1 MLTQHH
7 SSQRIVRLVVAGLGL
22 LVCVLG
28 VWQAG
33 RAGLSRLLSEYAV
46 LTLRTPSPLL
56 APANEAVALTPNDP
70 NAHFARAALLERGG
84 LQAEAASEHERA
96 AALRP
101 RDYYLWMMLG
111 NSRDELND
119 EEGAL
124 AALSEAVRLAPYYAQ
139 PRWQLGNTLFRAGR
153 ADEGFEEMRRAA
165 LSNQT
170 LLPNMID
177 LAWNASNKDP
187 AATESL
193 VRPENKQ
200 WRAALAHFFARKGQ
214 SAEALKLYRATGGLA
229 EAERQ
234 VLVSELLSAKGYAEA
249 YEVWAAVESGS
260 QTPSPAAGAGHFT
273 NGSFESQLSFSE
285 QGFGWQFARDPNT
298 LKISLDT
305 TEPRAGKFSL
315 RLDWNGNSQP
325 NPPVTSQLLL
335 VEPNTRYRL
344 TFAARTQEIVSG
356 VLPFIVVIDKNSADN
371 HALAQSPPL
380 AKGSSSWQDYSLD
393 LTTGSQTRAV
403 LVGLQRE
410 SCGADPCPIFG
421 RLWLDA
427 FSMQKLS
434 ESNSK

>member
-1 MLTQHH
+1 VLSQSH
-7 SSQRIVRLVVAGLGL
+7 SSQRIVRLVFASLGL
-22 LVCVLG
+22 LVCLWG
-28 VWQAG
+28 LWNAG

-46 LTLRTPSPLL
+46 LTLRTPEPLL
-56 APANEAVALTPNDP
+56 APANEAVGLTPKDP
-70 NAHFARAALLERGG
+70 EAHFARALLLERGS
-84 LQAEAASEHERA
+84 LPEEAAAEHERA

-111 NSRDELND
+111 NSREGLDD

-139 PRWQLGNTLFRAGR
+139 PRWQLGNALFRAGR

-177 LAWNASNKDP
+177 LAWGASNKDP

-193 VRPENKQ
+193 VRPETKQ
-200 WRAALAHFFARKGQ
+200 WRVALAHFFARKGQ
-214 SAEALKLYRATGGLA
+214 AAEALKLYRAAGGLA

-234 VLVSELLSAKGYAEA
+234 TLVSELLATKGYAEA
-249 YEVWAAVESGS
+249 YEVWAAVENGA
-260 QTPSPAAGAGHFT
+260 QTPSTAGGAGQFT
-273 NGSFESQLSFSE
+273 NGSFESQLSFAE

-298 LKISLDT
+298 LKFSLDT
-305 TEPRAGKFSL
+305 VEPRAGKFSL
-315 RLDWNGNSQP
+315 RLDWNGNAQP
-325 NPPVTSQLLL
+325 NAPVASQLLL
-335 VEPNTRYRL
+335 VEPNSRYRL

-356 VLPFIVVIDKNSADN
+356 ALPRIVLVDKNSVDN
-371 HALAQSPPL
+371 HVLAQSATL
-380 AKGSSSWQDYSLD
+380 GKGSNNWQDYTLEF
-393 LTTGSQTRAV
+393 TTGSETRAV

-410 SCGADPCPIFG
+410 SCGAEPCPIFG

-427 FSMQKLS
+427 FSAQKL
-434 ESNSK
+434 